1 MSKEE
6 FWKKKIH
13 SVRPKNNPFRLKPFE
28 ISKEPIVIQGTEDP
42 PGYQRRI
49 KDIMWI
55 PRFNETPGD
64 TDHIN
69 IYIVNKKIINGNW
82 EIKLYNSSPEEV
94 TVDVFGIQEEKIGYI
109 EVEPI

>member
-6 FWKKKIH
+6 FWKTKIH
-13 SVRPKNNPFRLKPFE
+13 SERAKNNPFRLKPFE
-28 ISKEPIVIQGTEDP
+28 ISNPIVIQGTDDP
-42 PGYQRRI
+42 PGYERRI
-49 KDIMWI
+49 KDVKWI
-55 PRFNETPGD
+55 LRYKETPGD

-69 IYIVNKKIINGNW
+69 VYIANKKIIDGKW